1 MVKVK
6 CPNVQKL
13 SADMPDAALAQAKKE
28 LTSLRQFTQQCA
40 EFGEELGQV
49 IAKLRQVAAPEVNPL
64 CLLPYWLKMKN
75 CCA

>member
-49 IAKLRQVAAPEVNPL
+49 IAKLRQVAAPEGEPFIFTNVL
-64 CLLPYWLKMKN
+64 LKMKN